1 MSGRRQRRVA
11 KMYLNRKNGNHQMR
25 EDKVLGITGHIEK
38 TPYNPRSDGQV
49 RKQMSTLKNQPS
61 ACVNEHHDNWDERI
75 AERW

>member
-1 MSGRRQRRVA
+1 
-11 KMYLNRKNGNHQMR
+11 MYLNRKNGNHQIR